1 MGPGLNRGWNSGG
14 RGARGCRANHRFL
27 YRPGLKCRRSDMHAF
42 DILGDPVRRRILEL
56 LSSGESSAGSIT
68 IVIQSEFGITQ
79 AGVSQHLR
87 ALRESGFV
95 QVRVEG
101 PRRIYS
107 VDSKPLQE
115 IDAWIDQFRGFWTQ
129 HLRALT
135 GEIARGKAK
144 RREDQS

>member
-1 MGPGLNRGWNSGG
+1 
-14 RGARGCRANHRFL
+14 
-27 YRPGLKCRRSDMHAF
+27 MHAF

-56 LSSGESSAGSIT
+56 LASGERSAGSIT
-68 IVIQSEFGITQ
+68 DVIQNEFGITQ

-95 QVRVEG
+95 LVRVEG
-101 PRRIYS
+101 PKRFYS

-115 IDAWIDQFRGFWTQ
+115 VDAWIDQFRGFWKQ
-129 HLRALT
+129 RLHALT

-144 RREDQS
+144 RRKNDRSG